1 VSLDLL
7 HPHEAVERVL
17 SATSPSTAEEVALSA
32 ALGRVLAADVT
43 SREAVPG
50 FHNSAMDGFAVRA
63 ADTWGARPDRATP
76 LAIVDESRAG
86 RPPAVTATTPSV
98 FSTRAPAPPPQTE
111 VAWRS

>member
-1 VSLDLL
+1 MSLDLL

-17 SATSPSTAEEVALSA
+17 SATSSPSTAEEVALSA

-76 LAIVDESRAG
+76 LAIVDESRAAG
-86 RPPAVTATTPSV
+86 PRP
-98 FSTRAPAPPPQTE
+98 
-111 VAWRS
+111 